1 MPQAASLLSHLN
13 LVQVRE
19 FARNVDKSQELAFRV
34 TVVTLIIKSV
44 RRPWNVAA
52 KVRFNVPVDALTNVR
67 AYSVLTPV
75 ADILALKHVSR
86 ILRYCWDA

>member
-34 TVVTLIIKSV
+34 TIVTFIIKSV
-44 RRPWNVAA
+44 RSPWNVAA
-52 KVRFNVPVDALTNVR
+52 EVHFNVPVDALP
-67 AYSVLTPV
+67 SVSANSLLTPGGKSIKIGLPGKC
-75 ADILALKHVSR
+75 IL
-86 ILRYCWDA
+86 C